1 MRDDEA
7 LGVDDYPLAEKRPD
21 LVRTARGRGLDDVT
35 LEAVVAGE
43 IGLDDLAITPDALR
57 RQAVIARAA
66 GRATLALNFERA
78 AEMVAIPQDKI
89 LSVYEML
96 RPGRAKDKATLLGI
110 AAELRQDYGAE
121 TLAGFIEEAAEV
133 YARRGL
139 FAARF

>member
-7 LGVDDYPLAEKRPD
+7 LGIADYPLAEQRPE
-21 LVRTARGRGLDDVT
+21 LVHTARGRGLDGVT
-35 LEAVVAGE
+35 LDAVMAGE

-57 RQAVIARAA
+57 RQAAIARAA

-89 LSVYEML
+89 FAAYEML
-96 RPGRAKDKATLLGI
+96 RPGRAKDKAALLRV
-110 AAELRQDYGAE
+110 AAELRREYAAE
-121 TLAGFIEEAAEV
+121 TLAAFVEEAAEV
-133 YARRGL
+133 YDRRGL

>member
-1 MRDDEA
+1 MRDET
-7 LGVDDYPLAEKRPD
+7 LGVADYPLAEKRPD
-21 LVRTARGRGLDDVT
+21 LVHTARGRELDEVT
-35 LEAVVAGE
+35 LEAVMAGE

-57 RQAVIARAA
+57 RQAAIARAA

-96 RPGRAKDKATLLGI
+96 RPGRAKDKAALLGV
-110 AAELRQDYGAE
+110 AAELRHEYGAA
-121 TLAGFIEEAAEV
+121 TLAGFIEEAAEI
-133 YARRGL
+133 YERRGL